1 MELGLTGKR
10 VLLTGG
16 TRGIGRAPARALA
29 AEGMSVIACHRSAG
43 EAATSLASRLKELGD
58 GNEVVRADVTDQGE
72 VTRLMERARIAFGG
86 LDVLVNNVG
95 VDGMV
100 PFGELAEPEWHR
112 VLDHNVTAAYLV
124 TRASLDLLSDGA
136 SVINIGSSV
145 ALRGRVNGVQGCP
158 DRHDP
163 GAVQGAGAAADPG
176 QHDLP
181 RPHRDGTGGRP
192 AACGRGANRRH
203 DGAGSD
209 RPARGRRERGRLP
222 CRGRLH
228 LHLRRH
234 DQRRRRCLMARGVTV
249 IGLGSMG
256 SGMAAA
262 LVAAGLPV
270 TVFNR
275 TSAKAEPLV
284 KAGASFASSAGAAC
298 DGAEVVLLSLSDE
311 SAVDD
316 VLFGEAVERIK
327 PGAVVID
334 ASTVSPTF
342 ARNTELRLRASGI
355 ARVEACVLGN
365 PQMALAGRLR
375 VFAAGRQSDVDGVR
389 DVLSALSQ
397 EIRYLGPTGRA
408 STLKLAFNLLLGV
421 QVAGLAE
428 AVAFAEGAGLGRDLL
443 LDAIDNSGWQSPVLS
458 FRTGFMRYRKYSP
471 AGFRATL
478 MRKDLTL
485 ASEQARADGVE
496 LPLVDA
502 AVARY
507 D

>member
-1 MELGLTGKR
+1 
-10 VLLTGG
+10 
-16 TRGIGRAPARALA
+16 
-29 AEGMSVIACHRSAG
+29 
-43 EAATSLASRLKELGD
+43 
-58 GNEVVRADVTDQGE
+58 
-72 VTRLMERARIAFGG
+72 
-86 LDVLVNNVG
+86 
-95 VDGMV
+95 
-100 PFGELAEPEWHR
+100 
-112 VLDHNVTAAYLV
+112 
-124 TRASLDLLSDGA
+124 
-136 SVINIGSSV
+136 
-145 ALRGRVNGVQGCP
+145 
-158 DRHDP
+158 
-163 GAVQGAGAAADPG
+163 
-176 QHDLP
+176 
-181 RPHRDGTGGRP
+181 
-192 AACGRGANRRH
+192 
-203 DGAGSD
+203 
-209 RPARGRRERGRLP
+209 
-222 CRGRLH
+222 
-228 LHLRRH
+228 
-234 DQRRRRCLMARGVTV
+234 MARGVTV

-275 TSAKAEPLV
+275 TAAKAEPLV

-443 LDAIDNSGWQSPVLS
+443 LDAIDNSGWQSPVLG
-458 FRTGFMRYRKYSP
+458 FRSGFMRQRKYEP
-471 AGFRATL
+471 AGFRTAL
-478 MRKDLTL
+478 MRKDLML
-485 ASEQARADGVE
+485 AGEQARANGVE

-502 AVARY
+502 AVERFGDVLAAGRGDEDAAVVVEVQRERTRAR
-507 D
+507 